1 MKKRLIS
8 MILSAALLATSVPVT
23 AFAED
28 ANTQN
33 PVVHSEEGTS
43 QGSNVRK
50 ESSIDYK
57 KNGGAFV
64 EGYTA
69 IKYTAFDRI
78 ILNYNAYSHYTNIGA
93 YKDYGS
99 IKIEIPQN

>member
-50 ESSIDYK
+50 ESHHFSSTFRIFQLDS
-57 KNGGAFV
+57 
-64 EGYTA
+64 GY
-69 IKYTAFDRI
+69 
-78 ILNYNAYSHYTNIGA
+78 L
-93 YKDYGS
+93 
-99 IKIEIPQN
+99 Q

>member
-43 QGSNVRK
+43 QDSNVRK

-57 KNGGAFV
+57 KD
-64 EGYTA
+64 TRLRL
-69 IKYTAFDRI
+69 ITTSR
-78 ILNYNAYSHYTNIGA
+78 
-93 YKDYGS
+93 
-99 IKIEIPQN
+99 